1 MAQPATTIRVCQSVM
16 KSMLEEARRHHPLE
30 CCGLLAGR
38 QGLITD
44 IYPATNALESPVAFE
59 IPPEEL
65 FRFFREMRN
74 RGLEHLGIYHS
85 HPSGDTHP
93 SAQDVERAYYP
104 DVAYFVVVSHRE
116 ARTAC
121 AAFSIRDGQV
131 RKMELEILEAG

>member
-1 MAQPATTIRVCQSVM
+1 MTQAATTIRVCQSLM
-16 KSMLEEARRHHPLE
+16 KSMLEEARRYHPLE

-38 QGLITD
+38 QGLITE
-44 IYPATNALESPVAFE
+44 IYPATNALASPVAYE

-74 RGLEHLGIYHS
+74 RGLQHLGIYHS
-85 HPSGDTHP
+85 HPSGDARP

-104 DVAYFVVVSHRE
+104 DVAYFVVVSHQE
-116 ARTAC
+116 GKAAC

-131 RKMELEILEAG
+131 QKLDLQIMEGR